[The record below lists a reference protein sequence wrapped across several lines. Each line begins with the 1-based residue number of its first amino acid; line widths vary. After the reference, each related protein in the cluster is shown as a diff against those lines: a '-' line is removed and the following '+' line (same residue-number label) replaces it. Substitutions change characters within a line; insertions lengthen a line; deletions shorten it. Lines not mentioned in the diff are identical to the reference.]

1 MKLSNLTS
9 TISDINAVLRENHV
23 KQLLFDKSV
32 YDDGQNPISE
42 ESKLKLDKQLE
53 IVFDYIDDNVIQPI
67 FKRHVT
73 ESKSPT
79 EFEGLVMTDFGPNL
93 VFKNWNEETPEKVFE
108 IRYDEDSEA
117 YCVIE
122 SGETTP
128 YLWIM
133 NPIEKKNI
141 IKALDKIAAHAKKD
155 TEVFEDLIEYQH
167 HRIKDKLKYSP
178 DSTLDLKVYGDVS
191 IPELLGF
198 VFLGFTVDYLE
209 LKDFALLPID
219 LQEQLVSLNLNEYL
233 DEPWSENHILYRL
246 TETFKLRLSQK
257 PETLLNLIQLKF
269 EYTECLDGEFDEDF
283 VQIILNSYKNFYK
296 YAIDNKIAH
305 DSINAWIFESM
316 GDAEQLAE
324 VYPEFYEDVST
335 RGIENPKEFE
345 KVLAFIANHKGMQEQ
360 VLLWNT
366 EPQYK

>member
-9 TISDINAVLRENHV
+9 TMSDIDTILRENHV
-23 KQLLFDKSV
+23 KQLLFDKAI
-32 YDDGQNPISE
+32 YDDDQKPTSE
-42 ESKLKLDKQLE
+42 ASKSKIDTQLE

-67 FKRHVT
+67 FKRHYT
-73 ESKSPT
+73 ESNSAT
-79 EFEGLVMTDFGPNL
+79 IFEGLIMTDFGPNL
-93 VFKNWNEETPEKVFE
+93 VFKNWDEENLEMIFE
-108 IRYDEDSEA
+108 IRYDEDTES

-128 YLWIM
+128 YLWII

-178 DSTLDLKVYGDVS
+178 NSTLDLKVYGDVS
-191 IPELLGF
+191 IPELLEF

-233 DEPWSENHILYRL
+233 DEPWSENHILYRF
-246 TETFKLRLSQK
+246 TETFKLRLFQR

-283 VQIILNSYKNFYK
+283 VQIILTSYKKFYK
-296 YAIDNKIAH
+296 YAIDNKIAQ
-305 DSINAWIFESM
+305 DSINTWIFESM
-316 GDAEQLAE
+316 GDVDQLAE
-324 VYPEFYEDVST
+324 IYPEFYDDVSV

-345 KVLAFIANHKGMQEQ
+345 KVFAFIANHKGMQEQ
-360 VLLWNT
+360 VLLWNAN
-366 EPQYK
+366 P